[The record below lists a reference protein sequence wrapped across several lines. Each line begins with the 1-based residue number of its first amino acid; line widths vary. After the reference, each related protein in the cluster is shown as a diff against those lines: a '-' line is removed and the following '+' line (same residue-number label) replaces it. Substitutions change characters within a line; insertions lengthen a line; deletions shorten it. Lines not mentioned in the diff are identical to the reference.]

1 MKIFV
6 IHKDGEPL
14 MPCHPAKARIL
25 LKNKEAKIVRMIP
38 FTIQLLK
45 DTKKEVKETTLGIDP
60 GETFGIS
67 VTTKDEV
74 LFEAKV
80 KHRDEEIKKLLVTRR
95 EARRTRRG
103 RKTRYRKAR
112 FLNRV
117 RTKKKGWIAPSLR
130 TMLQTYESIF
140 NLLKKILPIS
150 KVVIEYSSFDI
161 QKLKNPDIEG
171 EEYQN
176 GEQKGFYNVREYVL
190 WRDGHVC
197 QNCKGKSGDVILEAH
212 HIIHREDGGSD
223 RPENLITLCDTC
235 HTSYHKG
242 KIQLKIK
249 KPSAGFNSPT
259 KMNILK
265 DRLMNL
271 LENMF
276 GVKNVSKTYG
286 YITKSNRI
294 DNDLKKDHHIDARMI
309 SGNLLTEEN
318 KKVYIFQKVRRH
330 NRKIYKDKIL
340 KGGKKKSNQCPYTIK
355 NFHRYDVIKY
365 EGKVLYINGLR
376 TRGQF
381 MYKSLEDKTFVTN
394 KTCNKI
400 KLIQHRGGFIIK

>member
-1 MKIFV
+1 MKVFV

-25 LKNKEAKIVRMIP
+25 LKNKEAKIVRMVP

-45 DTKKEVKETTLGIDP
+45 DSGKEVKETTLGIDP

-80 KHRDEEIKKLLVTRR
+80 KHRDEEIKKLLVARR
-95 EARRTRRG
+95 EVRRTRRG

-117 RTKKKGWIAPSLR
+117 HNKREWIAPSLR

-176 GEQKGFYNVREYVL
+176 GEQKGSWNTREYIL
-190 WRDGHVC
+190 YRDNHTC
-197 QNCKGKSGDVILEAH
+197 QHCKGKSNDVILEVH
-212 HIIHREDGGSD
+212 HIIPRKEGGSD
-223 RPENLITLCDTC
+223 RPDNLLTLCKTC
-235 HTSYHKG
+235 HENHHKG
-242 KIQLKIK
+242 KINLKVK
-249 KPSAGFNSPT
+249 KLSNSYDMST

-271 LENMF
+271 LYNMF
-276 GVKNVSKTYG
+276 GINNVSKTYG
-286 YITKSNRI
+286 YITKTNRI
-294 DNDLKKDHHIDARMI
+294 ENKLPKNHHIDARMI
-309 SGNLLTEEN
+309 SGNLLTEN
-318 KKVYIFQKVRRH
+318 NDKVYIFQKVRRH
-330 NRKIYKDKIL
+330 NRKIYKDKIK
-340 KGGKKKSNQCPYTIK
+340 KGSKKQLNQGAYTIK
-355 NFHRYDVIKY
+355 NFHRYDIIKY
-365 EGKVLYINGLR
+365 DSKILYINGLR
-376 TRGQF
+376 KTGNF
-381 MYKSLEDKTFVTN
+381 MYKSLSDKTFVTN

-400 KLIQHRGGFIIK
+400 KLIQHRGGFIIE

>member
-1 MKIFV
+1 MKVFV

-25 LKNKEAKIVRMIP
+25 LKSKEAKIVKMIP

-67 VTTKDEV
+67 ITTKDEV

-80 KHRDEEIKKLLVTRR
+80 KHRDEEIKKLLITRR

-117 RTKKKGWIAPSLR
+117 HNKQGWIAPSLR

-150 KVVIEYSSFDI
+150 KVVVEYASFDI
-161 QKLKNPDIEG
+161 QKLRNPDIEG

-176 GEQKGFYNVREYVL
+176 GKQKGFYNVREYVL

-197 QNCKGKSGDVILEAH
+197 QNCKGKLKNPILQAH
-212 HIIHREDGGSD
+212 HIIHRENGGSD
-223 RPENLITLCDTC
+223 RPDNLITLCKTC
-235 HTSYHKG
+235 HEDYHAG
-242 KIQLKIK
+242 KIKLKIK
-249 KPSAGFNSPT
+249 KPPAGFSAST

-265 DRLMNL
+265 DRLVNL
-271 LENMF
+271 LKTLF
-276 GVKNVSKTYG
+276 GANNVSKTYG

-309 SGNLLTEEN
+309 SGNILTKEN
-318 KKVYIFQKVRRH
+318 DKVYIFQKVRRH
-330 NRKIYKDKIL
+330 NRKIYKDNIL
-340 KGGKKKSNQCPYTIK
+340 KGNKKKLNQCSYMIK
-355 NFHRYDVIKY
+355 NYHRYDIIRY
-365 EGKVLYINGLR
+365 DGKVLYINGLR
-376 TRGQF
+376 TSGQF

-394 KTCNKI
+394 KIYKKI

>member
-1 MKIFV
+1 MKVFV

-45 DTKKEVKETTLGIDP
+45 DAKKEVKETTLGIDP

-74 LFEAKV
+74 LFEARV
-80 KHRDEEIKKLLVTRR
+80 KHRDEEIKKLLVARR
-95 EARRTRRG
+95 ASRRTRRG

-117 RTKKKGWIAPSLR
+117 HNKRGWIAPSLR

-176 GEQKGFYNVREYVL
+176 GEQKDSWNMREYIL
-190 WRDGHVC
+190 YRDNHTC
-197 QNCKGKSGDVILEAH
+197 QHCKGKSNDVILQVH
-212 HIIHREDGGSD
+212 HIIPRKEGGSD
-223 RPENLITLCDTC
+223 RPDNLLTLCKTC
-235 HTSYHKG
+235 HENHHKS
-242 KIQLKIK
+242 KIK
-249 KPSAGFNSPT
+249 LKVKKLSNSYDMPT

-271 LENMF
+271 LYNMF
-276 GVKNVSKTYG
+276 GINKVSKTYG

-309 SGNLLTEEN
+309 SGNLLTEN
-318 KKVYIFQKVRRH
+318 NDKVYIFQKVRRH

-340 KGGKKKSNQCPYTIK
+340 KGGKNKLNQCLYTVK
-355 NFHRYDVIKY
+355 NFHRYDIIKY
-365 EGKVLYINGLR
+365 EGRILYINGLR
-376 TRGQF
+376 KTGIF
-381 MYKSLEDKTFVTN
+381 MYKSLSDKTFVTN

-400 KLIQHRGGFIIK
+400 KLIQHRRGFIIE

>member
-1 MKIFV
+1 MKVFV

-45 DTKKEVKETTLGIDP
+45 DSGKEVNETTLGIDP

-67 VTTKDEV
+67 ITTKDEV

-95 EARRTRRG
+95 EARHTRRG
-103 RKTRYRKAR
+103 RKTRYRMAR

-117 RTKKKGWIAPSLR
+117 HNKQGWIAPSLR

-140 NLLKKILPIS
+140 NLLKEILPIS
-150 KVVIEYSSFDI
+150 KVIVEYASFDI

-176 GEQKGFYNVREYVL
+176 GEQKGFWNTREYIL
-190 WRDGHVC
+190 YRDNHTC
-197 QNCKGKSGDVILEAH
+197 QHCKGKSNDVILEVH
-212 HIIHREDGGSD
+212 HIIPRKEGGSN
-223 RPENLITLCDTC
+223 RPDNLLTLCKTC
-235 HTSYHKG
+235 HENHHKSKINLKVKKLSNSYNM
-242 KIQLKIK
+242 
-249 KPSAGFNSPT
+249 ST

-271 LENMF
+271 LYNMF
-276 GVKNVSKTYG
+276 SINKVSKTYG

-294 DNDLKKDHHIDARMI
+294 ENKLPKDHHIDARMI
-309 SGNLLTEEN
+309 SGNLLINEN
-318 KKVYIFQKVRRH
+318 DKVYIFQKVRKH

-340 KGGKKKSNQCPYTIK
+340 KGGKKKLNQCPYTIK

-365 EGKVLYINGLR
+365 NGKILYINGLR
-376 TRGQF
+376 KTGSF
-381 MYKSLEDKTFVTN
+381 MYKSLSNKAFVTN

-400 KLIQHRGGFIIK
+400 KLIQHRKGFIIE